1 MKFLRRT
8 YAVLCREVGRIRK
21 YPIYWVIMIVLPLL
35 SFAFFAVLFENGV
48 PTDIPVAVLD
58 EDNSELS
65 RTVGSMI
72 DATPTAEVRYG
83 IQSMEEGEAM
93 MRAGEIQAIILIP
106 HNFEKDIYNITQT
119 HVEAYISG
127 LNISVNG
134 LLNRDIQTAVV
145 TFSTGIQIQ
154 TLMKQGMT
162 EAQAYTQV
170 LPVSFDKHVLFNP
183 YTNYAYYLLPSFLP
197 MMLLI
202 FTIMATIF
210 AIGTELKGSTAGEWF
225 RVAEGSLGAALVGK
239 LLPVT
244 VAMFTMS
251 VVMSFVMFVIVGAP
265 MNGSFL
271 LFTLAGFEFVLCYQ
285 AIGMMIISVLNNMRL
300 SLSIGGGYSVLAFT
314 FSGLTFP
321 LMAMSPLAR
330 GFSRIFP
337 FTFYTDIFVDQALR
351 GAPIVY
357 SLLDMLWMSL
367 FIILPM
373 LALPRLKRVA
383 TDSKYWGRI

>member
-8 YAVLCREVGRIRK
+8 YAVLDRELHRIAR
-21 YPIYWVIMIVLPLL
+21 YPVYWVVMIVLPLL
-35 SFAFFAVLFENGV
+35 SFAFFAVLFSSGV
-48 PTDIPVAVLD
+48 PHNIPVAVLD

-65 RTVGSMI
+65 RTAVSMI
-72 DATPTAEVRYG
+72 DATPTAEVRYN
-83 IQSMEEGEAM
+83 IQSMEQGEAM
-93 MRAGEIQAIILIP
+93 MRSGDIQAIILIP
-106 HNFEKDIYNITQT
+106 ADFEKDIYSLTQT
-119 HVEAYISG
+119 HIEAYISA

-134 LLNRDIQTAVV
+134 LLTKDIQTAVV

-154 TLMKQGMT
+154 TLMKQGMS
-162 EAQAYTQV
+162 EAQAYTQAM
-170 LPVSFDKHVLFNP
+170 PVSFDKHVLFNP

-225 RVAEGSLGAALVGK
+225 RVAEGSVGAALIGK

-244 VAMFTMS
+244 VMMFMMS
-251 VVMSFVMFVIVGAP
+251 VVMSLVMFVIVGVP

-285 AIGMMIISVLNNMRL
+285 AIGVMIISIFSNMRL
-300 SLSIGGGYSVLAFT
+300 SLSVGGGYSVLAFT

-337 FTFYTDIFVDQALR
+337 FTLYTDIFVDQAMR
-351 GAPIVY
+351 GAPVIY
-357 SLLDMLWMSL
+357 SLRDMAWMSL
-367 FIILPM
+367 FIILPL
-373 LALPRLKRVA
+373 LALPRLKRIA